1 MSKKTLVSA
10 ITAALVVGAAST
22 TFAANNPFSDV
33 PADSWAYDA
42 VSTLAADGVIDGYP
56 DGTYQGQ
63 NTMTRYEMAQIV
75 ARAMAKTDLEKADK
89 VLVDKLAAE
98 FADELDNLGV
108 RVADLEKKSDNVVW
122 KGELR
127 YRYVDASSDAVSKIT
142 GKKYNDND
150 TSQVMFRLEPKAYIG
165 DTGWTA
171 NVRVDYEMKADED
184 ANGKTVVA
192 RAYAK
197 GPIGHNTT
205 VTAGR
210 IPLLDTYGMLLDE
223 HMSGAQIDIT
233 SGSDKNFT
241 TSLLAG
247 RYNPGHDNPDI
258 LPGQTLKD
266 FTADFYAAQF
276 NYKSEKF
283 DANAMY
289 AVMTNIENTQ
299 SSDIKNPN
307 DSFGLWGNAYTYD
320 KDKMNIWSVGGLYR
334 FDNNWGL
341 LGQYAVNTESDN
353 SADKQAYMA
362 ELQYKNAN
370 IADPGSWGAY
380 VAYRH
385 FGKDVTIATTY
396 KDVFNNQKDVE
407 AFIPRYEK
415 YIRSKDK
422 VIINPMFP
430 GYLFIKTSKDQ
441 IEFDTMLTLMY
452 EQKDGVIKELKKDEV
467 SALTKDE
474 IHLLHLLLN
483 KHYILK
489 ISKGYK
495 EDGRLILTEGPL
507 MKLQEH
513 ITAIIP
519 KDHLA
524 ILNIKFLNRKIK
536 AGLEMQNRNI

>member
-89 VLVDKLAAE
+89 SLVDKLAAE

-289 AVMTNIENTQ
+289 AVMTNIEPE
-299 SSDIKNPN
+299 SKD
-307 DSFGLWGNAYTYD
+307 WGTWAGQTVYD
-320 KDKMNIWSVGGLYR
+320 YDKMNIWSVGGLYR

-353 SADKQAYMA
+353 SDDKQAYMA

-396 KDVFNNQKDVE
+396 KDVFNNQKGFAIGASYVPVE
-407 AFIPRYEK
+407 NLLASVK
-415 YIRSKDK
+415 YFDGKD
-422 VIINPMFP
+422 IDSDTDADRF
-430 GYLFIKTSKDQ
+430 YLNLDF
-441 IEFDTMLTLMY
+441 FY
-452 EQKDGVIKELKKDEV
+452 
-467 SALTKDE
+467 
-474 IHLLHLLLN
+474 
-483 KHYILK
+483 
-489 ISKGYK
+489 
-495 EDGRLILTEGPL
+495 
-507 MKLQEH
+507 
-513 ITAIIP
+513 
-519 KDHLA
+519 
-524 ILNIKFLNRKIK
+524 
-536 AGLEMQNRNI
+536 

>member
-89 VLVDKLAAE
+89 ALVDKLAAE

-289 AVMTNIENTQ
+289 AVMTNIEPGSTN
-299 SSDIKNPN
+299 
-307 DSFGLWGNAYTYD
+307 WGTWAGQTVYD
-320 KDKMNIWSVGGLYR
+320 YDKMNIWSVGGLYR

-353 SADKQAYMA
+353 SDDKQAYMA

-396 KDVFNNQKDVE
+396 KDVFNNQKGFAIGASYVPVE
-407 AFIPRYEK
+407 NLLASVK
-415 YIRSKDK
+415 YFDGKD
-422 VIINPMFP
+422 IDSDTDADRF
-430 GYLFIKTSKDQ
+430 YLNLDF
-441 IEFDTMLTLMY
+441 FY
-452 EQKDGVIKELKKDEV
+452 
-467 SALTKDE
+467 
-474 IHLLHLLLN
+474 
-483 KHYILK
+483 
-489 ISKGYK
+489 
-495 EDGRLILTEGPL
+495 
-507 MKLQEH
+507 
-513 ITAIIP
+513 
-519 KDHLA
+519 
-524 ILNIKFLNRKIK
+524 
-536 AGLEMQNRNI
+536 